1 VQAPVE
7 VGAYIDFEKCGTSD
21 IKGLIKALGY
31 IKDEDVRTAAAGA
44 LGQIGDPRAVEPLI
58 AALKDE
64 GESVR
69 SSAARALGKI
79 GDPRAVESLIAA
91 LKDKKWHVRKPAAGA
106 LDRLAWKPDRG
117 AAGAAYW
124 AAKGEWGK
132 CVEIGAP
139 AVEPL
144 IAALKDEDVRMRAV
158 EALGK
163 IGDPRAVEPL
173 IAALKDQDERMRK
186 WAAEALGQIG
196 DPRAVEPLIAALKD
210 QDVRMRA
217 VEALGKIGDP
227 RAVEPLIAALNDR
240 DERVRKWAAEA
251 LGKIGDP
258 RAVEPLIAALRDQN
272 RDVRRASVWA
282 LGEIGDPAPS
292 SPSSPPSRTTASA
305 YARLPP
311 RRWTHSRGVRTG
323 VRSEPP
329 TGRRKASGTNAPRS
343 APPPSRCSSPPLPSR
358 TTTSAYARLPPRRSA
373 RSVLP
378 PSNS

>member
-1 VQAPVE
+1 MQAPVE

-79 GDPRAVESLIAA
+79 GDPRAVESLSAA

-163 IGDPRAVEPL
+163 IGDPAAADTLRRALGDPEARV
-173 IAALKDQDERMRK
+173 ATAASKALKK
-186 WAAEALGQIG
+186 
-196 DPRAVEPLIAALKD
+196 
-210 QDVRMRA
+210 
-217 VEALGKIGDP
+217 
-227 RAVEPLIAALNDR
+227 
-240 DERVRKWAAEA
+240 
-251 LGKIGDP
+251 
-258 RAVEPLIAALRDQN
+258 LR
-272 RDVRRASVWA
+272 
-282 LGEIGDPAPS
+282 PAQ
-292 SPSSPPSRTTASA
+292 A
-305 YARLPP
+305 
-311 RRWTHSRGVRTG
+311 
-323 VRSEPP
+323 
-329 TGRRKASGTNAPRS
+329 
-343 APPPSRCSSPPLPSR
+343 
-358 TTTSAYARLPPRRSA
+358 
-373 RSVLP
+373 
-378 PSNS
+378 